1 MEYKWNYSIG
11 RRQKN
16 NEITGEKKNKEK
28 QKRKNHLDIFDKLLG
43 KFFS

>member
-1 MEYKWNYSIG
+1 MELFDWTET
-11 RRQKN
+11 KN